1 MRPGLEHEPHPREA
15 AKPAAQPL
23 RGRRHPSLVDHP
35 AAEVQHAD
43 VGVAV
48 AHVQAPCHRRLDHSI
63 LCHRAD
69 LRFVGL
75 EPVLSTEDSEDME
88 YLADGGRL
96 SHSNLHKSR
105 AVGGGG
111 RRPRHTRGRSGGT
124 AAPKHRRYRR
134 CCACRAPARVRVL
147 APPPTSRHLCR
158 ASLTG
163 RHSANPM
170 PSPSDDTRSRKNSPY
185 GAGPVYALSSTLQ
198 RHPDSGRALGSPSS
212 SPVTAL
218 HPTSQRRSSK
228 DLASTAATRR
238 PAASRPTRTST
249 RGGRYSKPPCSTP
262 GLRSAGEC
270 VKVYSPPP

>member
-96 SHSNLHKSR
+96 SHSNLHRCDAPSPFDPGYDPVTLESDLAQSGHLVSR
-105 AVGGGG
+105 LKLSMACWL
-111 RRPRHTRGRSGGT
+111 RRGRTRPIFPRFPCHHGT
-124 AAPKHRRYRR
+124 LF
-134 CCACRAPARVRVL
+134 PAFRVR
-147 APPPTSRHLCR
+147 ASPTC
-158 ASLTG
+158 
-163 RHSANPM
+163 
-170 PSPSDDTRSRKNSPY
+170 
-185 GAGPVYALSSTLQ
+185 
-198 RHPDSGRALGSPSS
+198 
-212 SPVTAL
+212 
-218 HPTSQRRSSK
+218 
-228 DLASTAATRR
+228 
-238 PAASRPTRTST
+238 
-249 RGGRYSKPPCSTP
+249 
-262 GLRSAGEC
+262 
-270 VKVYSPPP
+270 